1 MPSRIRQL
9 YQSDLLYVGPTG
21 FQGWTYPATG
31 ALSSSG
37 NAQTL
42 TTGSNYGNILSAIS
56 GTNLI
61 CQLHRVTKLD
71 DSWSRKLVNV
81 NQIGQLAAIDR
92 ITIEQPTVNLNVSW
106 IQNNMVNESLIGL
119 TVASPTNPALVSCI
133 SGILAGATEPLNYF
147 NKITTEGTDAISLNP
162 NTYDVISIGNAFI
175 ESYTAQG
182 KVGEFPTVDVTF
194 RALNIQAQNVN
205 QAVGATSPA
214 VFPASGIPVS
224 GWGYILPTGIIAFN
238 NQGISSQTFGISAL
252 RPGDIQLNLGLGAG
266 DSLVDPNDM
275 KVQSYSLSIP
285 FNREDLLK
293 LGSKYAYAIVPRFPI
308 DVTLSVD
315 AIVGN
320 NSTGILTEIVNNN
333 KGFSP
338 SITIN
343 LPGTNTPIVYYQL
356 LNAKLQDN
364 TFSQSTSATYRTI
377 RMSFVT
383 QIGGPSDTQNGVF
396 FSGITV
402 V

>member
-1 MPSRIRQL
+1 MASRVRQL

-21 FQGWTYPATG
+21 FQGFTYPATG
-31 ALSSSG
+31 ALSSASV
-37 NAQTL
+37 
-42 TTGSNYGNILSAIS
+42 YGNILSATS
-56 GTNLI
+56 GVNLI
-61 CQLHRVTKLD
+61 SQLHRVTKVD
-71 DSWSRKLVNV
+71 DSWSRKLTNV

-106 IQNNMVNESLIGL
+106 IQNNMVNENLIGL
-119 TVASPTNPALVSCI
+119 TVANTTAAAQVSCI
-133 SGILAGATEPLNYF
+133 SGILAGLTEPLNYF
-147 NKITTEGTDAISLNP
+147 NKITSEGSDAIALNP
-162 NTYDVISIGNAFI
+162 PTYDVISMGNAFI
-175 ESYTAQG
+175 ESYTANG
-182 KVGEFPTVDVTF
+182 RVGEFPTVDVTF
-194 RALNIQAQNVN
+194 RALNMQAQSVT
-205 QAVGATSPA
+205 QALGAQTPA
-214 VFPASGIPVS
+214 VFPGSGTPVAN
-224 GWGYILPTGIIAFN
+224 GYNLPTGVISFN

-252 RPGDIQLNLGLGAG
+252 RPGDIQLNLGLNLG
-266 DSLVDPNDM
+266 DSLVDPNDI

-320 NSTGILTEIVNNN
+320 NTTGMLTEIINNN
-333 KGFSP
+333 RGFNP

-343 LPGTNTPIVYYQL
+343 LPGTSTAIVNYQL

-383 QIGGPSDTQNGVF
+383 QIGGPSDQQNGVTM
-396 FSGITV
+396 SGVTV
-402 V
+402 L